1 MMNRS
6 IVGHHSGGSLSQVIS
21 ITHRRDDTLWA
32 VIASVGRRR
41 RIAEIF
47 PSRDAALQDRDWR
60 IQQVRSYTGFLRS
73 CRQPLPSYTVAP
85 IRRADLP
92 KAWRPVPALGF
103 LRGEFI

>member
-1 MMNRS
+1 M
-6 IVGHHSGGSLSQVIS
+6 SQVIS